1 MHRTLRR
8 RQPAALLA
16 AVALALTAAL
26 AGCAASE
33 AASPSTEGSAEPN
46 LGAPDRTPPP
56 AASWEEVAEIAIEED
71 GELLE
76 GEWLLGARC
85 LRSGDGVTFRADN
98 GGDGLLL
105 VVDGYDLLA
114 DESSLN
120 HESAAY
126 GLDELNLVSR
136 GNPVVLEGPAV
147 VDRSLPTDEPLQVRL
162 RIEATCG

>member
-1 MHRTLRR
+1 MRPSSHAQRSAARPRALCAHPAHRSR
-8 RQPAALLA
+8 AHS
-16 AVALALTAAL
+16 
-26 AGCAASE
+26 G
-33 AASPSTEGSAEPN
+33 G
-46 LGAPDRTPPP
+46 
-56 AASWEEVAEIAIEED
+56 IAIEED